1 MLSILSTTIEILL
14 FFALFMMKSSFVL
27 MNLIKLIIKD
37 VIFFQKAASIYS
49 LPFIKNVTM

>member
-1 MLSILSTTIEILL
+1 MLSILSKTIEILL
-14 FFALFMMKSSFVL
+14 FLALFMMKSSFVL
-27 MNLIKLIIKD
+27 MNLIKLIRKD